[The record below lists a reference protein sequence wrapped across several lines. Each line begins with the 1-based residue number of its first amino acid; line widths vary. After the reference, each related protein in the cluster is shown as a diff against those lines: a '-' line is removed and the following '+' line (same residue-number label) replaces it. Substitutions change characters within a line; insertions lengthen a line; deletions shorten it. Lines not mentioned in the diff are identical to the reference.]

1 MEMTILILVAVAG
14 GLATW
19 VYLRSAQ
26 LRRRL
31 ISRLSADLADPT
43 TDDPVE
49 RAPITLAEVEL
60 RRDLHG
66 ALVYAIIAAGAL
78 FMAFVRSYEATA
90 VLGLVLVPALLS
102 LHWSRSAAKE
112 TRLIEDRFEIE
123 RRAHQTLT
131 QENLAPRAWAG
142 RLAPEELPDLTGFE
156 VGRVYQAG
164 SGLMAG
170 DFFDVFPVGRTR
182 VAAVVGDVAGHGIE
196 SSITAFQ
203 AKYLLRVFLRQFR
216 DPAQALEELNGQM
229 SAAERIEEFISLV
242 VVVFDTEAGTLR
254 FASAGH
260 PTAFLWHEREVQPLR
275 ASGPLL
281 MLDPVATYF
290 SREIPLDP
298 GDLVLMYTDG
308 LAEARN
314 GPELF
319 GEDRVAAHL
328 RRDPTVAS
336 SVLCKSLL
344 DVART
349 FADGPIEDDVAIL
362 AIRRQ

>member
-1 MEMTILILVAVAG
+1 
-14 GLATW
+14 
-19 VYLRSAQ
+19 
-26 LRRRL
+26 
-31 ISRLSADLADPT
+31 
-43 TDDPVE
+43 
-49 RAPITLAEVEL
+49 
-60 RRDLHG
+60 
-66 ALVYAIIAAGAL
+66 
-78 FMAFVRSYEATA
+78 
-90 VLGLVLVPALLS
+90 
-102 LHWSRSAAKE
+102 
-112 TRLIEDRFEIE
+112 
-123 RRAHQTLT
+123 
-131 QENLAPRAWAG
+131 
-142 RLAPEELPDLTGFE
+142 
-156 VGRVYQAG
+156 
-164 SGLMAG
+164 
-170 DFFDVFPVGRTR
+170 
-182 VAAVVGDVAGHGIE
+182 
-196 SSITAFQ
+196 
-203 AKYLLRVFLRQFR
+203 
-216 DPAQALEELNGQM
+216 
-229 SAAERIEEFISLV
+229 
-242 VVVFDTEAGTLR
+242 
-254 FASAGH
+254 
-260 PTAFLWHEREVQPLR
+260 LWHEREVQPLR